1 MLGTPCPHHLQLES
15 GKHIASVL
23 GQGSTT
29 PGQWTGTS
37 LKPVRIWA
45 AQQVVSCQ
53 WAKLLLLLPVLFITT
68 WTIPHPSLA
77 QALSSF
83 LPLKIFHYRVPGHTA
98 WLYFFYPNNDLLGFY
113 YTSWFKKKKKKKT
126 TTLVQE
132 RKRVTPPRRA
142 SLVLFLSWDGYVS
155 SLTCL
160 FVFLLPAFLASFPT
174 RQSCAFCW
182 FFSLGL
188 HYTLCFLD
196 WKKSVKFVGTLYHFS
211 CLLHNL

>member
-15 GKHIASVL
+15 GKHIASIL

-77 QALSSF
+77 HGKLSPAKPVPGAKEDEDCCFRGHYEQVSDSCLTNVFRHKADWMGYESYVLIIRKLQEKSEDLWFFCPHDKAGLASDWVWLVSGEKRKVNLWLYLSSYCYTA
-83 LPLKIFHYRVPGHTA
+83 LKTRDPFISLASHLIFHQVRI
-98 WLYFFYPNNDLLGFY
+98 LN
-113 YTSWFKKKKKKKT
+113 
-126 TTLVQE
+126 
-132 RKRVTPPRRA
+132 
-142 SLVLFLSWDGYVS
+142 
-155 SLTCL
+155 
-160 FVFLLPAFLASFPT
+160 
-174 RQSCAFCW
+174 
-182 FFSLGL
+182 
-188 HYTLCFLD
+188 
-196 WKKSVKFVGTLYHFS
+196 
-211 CLLHNL
+211 